1 VEISGNGKKRKQD
14 ETLNM
19 EDHIWIKK
27 GTKMYLK
34 RKTGEVKIK

>member
-1 VEISGNGKKRKQD
+1 MEISGSGKKRRQD

-27 GTKMYLK
+27 GTKMYIK
-34 RKTGEVKIK
+34 RIEGEVKIV